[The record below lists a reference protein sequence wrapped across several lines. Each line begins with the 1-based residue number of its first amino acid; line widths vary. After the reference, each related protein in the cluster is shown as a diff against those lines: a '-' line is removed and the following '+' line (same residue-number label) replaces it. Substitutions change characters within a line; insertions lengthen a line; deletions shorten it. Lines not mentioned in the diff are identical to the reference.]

1 MYWGSIRNPYNSI
14 GDEESVYR
22 EIKKNGSGRGW
33 GGGWEQSEPWAS
45 CGTWWGGGP
54 DFSVWF
60 YYGLVDL
67 KREKTGC
74 SFGEEEKVGRGEEIL
89 GLEDGLW

>member
-1 MYWGSIRNPYNSI
+1 MDR
-14 GDEESVYR
+14 
-22 EIKKNGSGRGW
+22 
-33 GGGWEQSEPWAS
+33 GGGGEEGGNSQNPGPPVEP
-45 CGTWWGGGP
+45 GGGGP

>member
-1 MYWGSIRNPYNSI
+1 MGIVRILGFLWNL
-14 GDEESVYR
+14 V
-22 EIKKNGSGRGW
+22 
-33 GGGWEQSEPWAS
+33 GGGF
-45 CGTWWGGGP
+45 

-67 KREKTGC
+67 KREKIGC

>member
-1 MYWGSIRNPYNSI
+1 M
-14 GDEESVYR
+14 
-22 EIKKNGSGRGW
+22 
-33 GGGWEQSEPWAS
+33 
-45 CGTWWGGGP
+45 GTVRTLGLLWNLVGGGP

>member
-1 MYWGSIRNPYNSI
+1 
-14 GDEESVYR
+14 
-22 EIKKNGSGRGW
+22 
-33 GGGWEQSEPWAS
+33 
-45 CGTWWGGGP
+45 
-54 DFSVWF
+54 
-60 YYGLVDL
+60 VDL